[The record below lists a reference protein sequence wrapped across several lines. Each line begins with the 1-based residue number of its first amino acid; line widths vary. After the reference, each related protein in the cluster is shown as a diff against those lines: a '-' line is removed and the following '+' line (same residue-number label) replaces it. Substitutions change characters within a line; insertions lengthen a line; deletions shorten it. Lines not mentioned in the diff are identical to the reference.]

1 MFVSAALRFTNF
13 PVWTVEVP
21 RPSEPP
27 SPLYAAWLARRH
39 PQPATVLSI
48 ADFIARRRQASNP
61 GVGGEKPKD
70 S

>member
-13 PVWTVEVP
+13 PVWIAEVP

-27 SPLYAAWLARRH
+27 SPLYSAWLARRY

-48 ADFIARRRQASNP
+48 AEFIARRRKHP
-61 GVGGEKPKD
+61 GVGAEKPKD